1 MSHALPMLFDAHVHL
16 QAYPDELL
24 PKALTRARRV
34 GVTRFGCCGTNASDW
49 DRVMQI
55 ASNNSGVEASYGL
68 HPWYVANPGNSNWL
82 EHLEALL
89 QVDPTAGIGEIG
101 LDAIRPDREL
111 QMTVFTAQLDLA
123 KKYGRRISLHC
134 VKAGS
139 DIVAVLKK
147 HHQHLSEILVHG
159 PSFSADI
166 WQQFNRL
173 GVSVSIG
180 PQVLNP
186 RATKVR
192 ELARLVP
199 EEKLFYE
206 TDAPDGAVAGCA
218 VAELNGLNAPEN
230 IPRIMAEV
238 QRIRREA

>member
-1 MSHALPMLFDAHVHL
+1 MLFDAHVHL

-24 PKALTRARRV
+24 PNVLARARNA
-34 GVTRFGCCGTNASDW
+34 GVTRFGCCGTSAADW
-49 DRVMQI
+49 DRVKMI
-55 ASNNSGVEASYGL
+55 AENEPGVEASYGL
-68 HPWYVANPGNSNWL
+68 HPWYVANPGSPNWH

-89 QVDPTAGIGEIG
+89 EVDPQAGIGEIG

-123 KKYGRRISLHC
+123 RKFGRRTSLHC
-134 VKAGS
+134 VKAES
-139 DIVAVLKK
+139 EMVAVLRNY
-147 HHQHLSEILVHG
+147 HHQLSEILVHA
-159 PSFSADI
+159 PSFSADT

-173 GVSVSIG
+173 GVSISIG

-199 EEKLFYE
+199 EEKLLYE
-206 TDAPDGAVAGCA
+206 TDSPDRAVAGCA
-218 VAELNGLNAPEN
+218 VAELGGLNSPEN

-238 QRIRREA
+238 KRIRREA

>member
-1 MSHALPMLFDAHVHL
+1 MSHSLNTLFDAHVHL

-24 PKALTRARRV
+24 PKALARARSV
-34 GVTRFGCCGTNASDW
+34 GVTRFGCCGTSALDW
-49 DRVMQI
+49 NRMRKI
-55 ASNNSGVEASYGL
+55 ANNNSGVEASYGL
-68 HPWYVANPGNSNWL
+68 HPWYVANPGSPNWREQL
-82 EHLEALL
+82 ESLLEA
-89 QVDPTAGIGEIG
+89 DPKAGIGEIG
-101 LDAIRPDREL
+101 LDALRPDHEL
-111 QMTVFTAQLDLA
+111 QMTVFTAQLALA
-123 KKYGRRISLHC
+123 QKYGRRISVHC

-139 DIVAVLKK
+139 EMVAILRK
-147 HHQHLSEILVHG
+147 HHQQLPEILVHA

-180 PQVLNP
+180 PQILNP
-186 RATKVR
+186 RATKIR

-206 TDAPDGAVAGCA
+206 TDAPDMAVADCA
-218 VAELNGLNAPEN
+218 VAELAGLNSPEN

-238 QRIRREA
+238 QRIRSRE